1 MKRLLFIIFVAV
13 TATLSFSAT
22 AQKVVRKQL
31 APVNPDMN
39 ETVIVG
45 NDTVPIVIPE
55 RNLGR
60 YDRGLYNYLFIP
72 KGKWGFGLTASYG
85 ELNSDNIQLLSVLK
99 DFDFKGKLYSI
110 KPFLSYFIRNNQS
123 IGLRFNYSRGTADII
138 NLGVDFD
145 DDLNFSLHDVS
156 YYTQS
161 FSTSLFYRN
170 YIGLNKSKRFGIF
183 NEVDVTVGSGS
194 ARFKRLYNGMLKD
207 TRNIITQGSI
217 NFSPGVCVFIQEY
230 VAFNVSFGVF
240 GLQFKREHQTTDN
253 VDEGTRFTSG
263 ANFRFNIFN
272 INLGMMVVI

>member
-39 ETVIVG
+39 EMVIVG

-55 RNLGR
+55 RTLRR

-99 DFDFKGKLYSI
+99 DFDFKGKLYSL

-183 NEVDVTVGSGS
+183 NEVDVTFGSGS
-194 ARFKRLYNGMLKD
+194 ARFKRLYDGVPKD

-253 VDEGTRFTSG
+253 IDEGTRFTSG

>member
-263 ANFRFNIFN
+263 ANFRFN
-272 INLGMMVVI
+272 LGMMVVI

>member
-1 MKRLLFIIFVAV
+1 MKIHRVIAVLLAMSGVIVGA
-13 TATLSFSAT
+13 S
-22 AQKVVRKQL
+22 AQKVVRKAL
-31 APVNPDMN
+31 APENPDMQ
-39 ETVIVG
+39 EMVIVG
-45 NDTVPIVIPE
+45 QDTVPIVIPE

-85 ELNSDNIQLLSVLK
+85 ELKTDDVQILSVLS
-99 DFDFKGKLYSI
+99 DVDFKGKIYSI
-110 KPFLSYFIRNNQS
+110 KPFISYFIRNNQS
-123 IGLRFNYSRGTADII
+123 IGLRFNYSRGIGDLN
-138 NLGVDFD
+138 NLTMDFD
-145 DDLNFSLHDVS
+145 DDLNFSIHDVS

-183 NEVDVTVGSGS
+183 NEVDITFGSGS
-194 ARFKRLYNGMLKD
+194 SRFKRIYNSEPKD
-207 TRNIITQGSI
+207 TRTTVTRASL

-240 GLQFKREHQTTDN
+240 GLNFKREHQVTDQI
-253 VDEGTRFTSG
+253 DEGSRFTSG

-272 INLGMMVVI
+272 INFGMMVVI